1 MRGPS
6 GSVFDPPEYI
16 IDTKIDGN
24 SCDDLTFKLKGFS
37 LTFGIKALNQEGKL
51 IQGPENTEITLTRKK
66 AAKFDE
72 KRKTDSVG

>member
-37 LTFGIKALNQEGKL
+37 LTFGIKALN
-51 IQGPENTEITLTRKK
+51 
-66 AAKFDE
+66 
-72 KRKTDSVG
+72 